1 MRCEEAREM
10 LAAYASGDDVSLT
23 LRRHLEGC
31 RGCRAE
37 LARYESMLTDLRSL
51 KAVTADP
58 PPGLKSSLIAIPST
72 ATRLAAARTHVET
85 AKSHVSRHRKVYMGG
100 LAVAVAG
107 AVGAAAW
114 RTRVRAAAA

>member
-10 LAAYASGDDVSLT
+10 LAAYASGDDVSLK

-37 LARYESMLTDLRSL
+37 LARYETMLTDLRSL

-58 PPGLKSSLIAIPST
+58 PPGLKTSLIAIPST
-72 ATRLAAARTHVET
+72 ATRLAAARAHVDT
-85 AKSHVSRHRKVYMGG
+85 ARSHVSRHRKVYIGG
-100 LAVAVAG
+100 LAVA
-107 AVGAAAW
+107 
-114 RTRVRAAAA
+114 